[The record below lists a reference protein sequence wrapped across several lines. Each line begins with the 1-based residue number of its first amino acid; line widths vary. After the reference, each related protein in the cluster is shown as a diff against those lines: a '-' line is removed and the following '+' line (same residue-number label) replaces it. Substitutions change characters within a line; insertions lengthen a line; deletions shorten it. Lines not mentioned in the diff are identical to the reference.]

1 MNKNA
6 KKEIDA
12 VLKQIPKEVVFT
24 NNEFTTLFATDM
36 AEKYKLDFND
46 VLEYILQKLSGQ

>member
-6 KKEIDA
+6 KKEIDT